1 MIDEEKA
8 KKFLEDVKKVEADPE
23 NKLKGSALDEYL
35 SLTMEYLESTNGLR
49 KVEEK
54 NITDEAYNQC
64 IKILNFLLIDGA
76 YKIVLDDVY
85 EDD

>member
-1 MIDEEKA
+1 MTNEEKA
-8 KKFLEDVKKVEADPE
+8 KKFLEDVKNVEADPE

-35 SLTMEYLESTNGLR
+35 SLTMKYLESTNGLR
-49 KVEEK
+49 KVEEE

-64 IKILNFLLIDGA
+64 IKILNFLLVHGA
-76 YKIVLDDVY
+76 YKIVLEDVY